1 MTEATETDF
10 SRRQSL
16 SYARAIEELEAILD
30 ELEDDNLD
38 VDRLAQRVG
47 RAATLIRLC
56 RERIGHT
63 RLEVERIVADLDGA
77 GASPTEVA
85 PPPAPG
91 P

>member
-1 MTEATETDF
+1 VTEATETDF
-10 SRRQSL
+10 SDGQSL
-16 SYARAIEELEAILD
+16 SYARAVEELEAILD

-63 RLEVERIVADLDGA
+63 RLEVERIVADLDA
-77 GASPTEVA
+77 ATPT
-85 PPPAPG
+85 PPDDQPPYREG
-91 P
+91 

>member
-10 SRRQSL
+10 SDGQSL
-16 SYARAIEELEAILD
+16 SYARAVEELEAILD

-63 RLEVERIVADLDGA
+63 RLEVERIVADLDA
-77 GASPTEVA
+77 ATPT
-85 PPPAPG
+85 PPDDQPHYREG
-91 P
+91 

>member
-10 SRRQSL
+10 SDGQSL
-16 SYARAIEELEAILD
+16 SYARAVEELEAILD

-63 RLEVERIVADLDGA
+63 RLEVERIVADLDA
-77 GASPTEVA
+77 ATPT
-85 PPPAPG
+85 PPDDQPPYREG
-91 P
+91 